1 MIIFNEGNPGSGK
14 SYDALVTHIFAALKK
29 GRKVYARLNGLRHGL
44 IAEHLKLPLEDV
56 ERLLVTVT
64 IEQMRD
70 IYTMVEKDSLV
81 IVDECH
87 DYWPQSFK
95 PLPTEVERFFAE
107 HRHHGLDILLLSQS
121 FKRLHTALRVRV
133 ERKTVFQKLT
143 AVGMKN
149 KFLATFFHATGPDKF
164 EKVGKA
170 TKAYDPAVFPLYD
183 GVQPGTENTEVYE
196 EGGMTVWRT
205 VLPWFVLA
213 GVLAVFGGFFY
224 LRFFTAKPKEPAAQ
238 IAPKAPDVAEAKP
251 VAATAV
257 PAPLPAPPAPAK
269 PEKPKRPDMPPEAA
283 YIWNLTDQAK
293 PRLAG
298 VMDREGGQFD
308 GLVEWRADQQRV
320 LDRLT
325 VEQIRALGVMVD
337 RRAYGLRLTW
347 GLGKERLTIVVT
359 AWPLD
364 EPGRY
369 SQQQIQDIRQGG
381 PILPGMESSPNAA
394 QPAVAAAQNAAASH
408 YIAGVGAPAYTP
420 PQLTKAPQ

>member
-1 MIIFNEGNPGSGK
+1 MIIFNEGMPGAGK
-14 SYDALVTHIFAALKK
+14 SYDALVTHILAALKK
-29 GRKVYARLNGLRHGL
+29 GRKVYVRLNGLRHDL
-44 IAEHLKLPLEDV
+44 IAEHLQMPLEDV
-56 ERLLVTVT
+56 QRLLVVVTV
-64 IEQMRD
+64 EQVREL
-70 IYTMVEKDSLV
+70 YTMVEKDSLV

-149 KFLATFFHATGPDKF
+149 KFLATFYHATGPDKF

-170 TKAYDPAVFPLYD
+170 TKTYDPVFFPLYD

-196 EGGMTVWRT
+196 EGGITVWRT

-213 GVLAVFGGFFY
+213 AVLAIVGGIGYAHFFA
-224 LRFFTAKPKEPAAQ
+224 AKPKDSQPVAKTVESAAPLQPLATPAPVAPPPAA
-238 IAPKAPDVAEAKP
+238 
-251 VAATAV
+251 
-257 PAPLPAPPAPAK
+257 PPTK
-269 PEKPKRPDMPPEAA
+269 VEKPKRPDMPPEAA

-298 VMDREGGQFD
+298 IMDREGGVFD
-308 GLVEWRADQQRV
+308 GIVEWRADQQRV

-325 VEQIRALGVMVD
+325 VEQIRALGVMVE
-337 RRAYGLRLTW
+337 RRGYGLRLTW
-347 GLGKERLTIVVT
+347 GLGKDRLTIVVT
-359 AWPLD
+359 SWPVD
-364 EPGRY
+364 EPSRY

-381 PILPGMESSPNAA
+381 PVLPGMDAPATAA
-394 QPAVAAAQNAAASH
+394 QPAVAAAQNASASH
-408 YIAGVGAPAYTP
+408 YLAGVGSQAYVP

>member
-1 MIIFNEGNPGSGK
+1 MIIFNEGLPGGGK
-14 SYDALVTHIFAALKK
+14 SYDALVTHILPALRK
-29 GRKVYARLNGLRHGL
+29 GRKVFARLNGLRHDG
-44 IAEHLKLPLEDV
+44 IAEYLQLPVDEV
-56 ERLLVTVT
+56 HRLLVHVPV
-64 IEQMRD
+64 ESVPFLHE
-70 IYTMVEKDSLV
+70 MVEKDALV
-81 IVDECH
+81 VVDECH
-87 DYWPQSFK
+87 DFWPQAFK
-95 PLPTEVERFFAE
+95 PLPTHVERFFAE
-107 HRHHGLDILLLSQS
+107 HRHEGLDIVLLSQS

-143 AVGMKN
+143 AVGMKG

-170 TKAYDPAVFPLYD
+170 TKSYQPEFFPLYD
-183 GVQPGTENTEVYE
+183 GVRPGTENTEVYE

-213 GVLAVFGGFFY
+213 AVLATLGGFFY
-224 LRFFTAKPKEPAAQ
+224 IKFFTSKPKEPASQ
-238 IAPKAPDVAEAKP
+238 TAPKPATPSLPAP
-251 VAATAV
+251 AATAATAMRAV
-257 PAPLPAPPAPAK
+257 ALPPVK
-269 PEKPKRPDMPPEAA
+269 IEKPKRPDMPAEAA

-298 VMDREGGQFD
+298 VMDRDGGQFS

-325 VEQIRALGVMVD
+325 VEQIRALGVMVE

-347 GLGKERLTIVVT
+347 GQGKDRLTIVVT

-364 EPGRY
+364 EPNRY

-381 PILPGMESSPNAA
+381 PVLPGA
-394 QPAVAAAQNAAASH
+394 QPASAPVQTAQVGAQGAAGSH
-408 YIAGVGAPAYTP
+408 YVTGVGAQAYVP
-420 PQLTKAPQ
+420 PQLTRAPQ